1 MMIGSVEL
9 AIVTSI
15 YPLRLLFIG
24 TAVIVAGV
32 VAFALLTRKRGSTTF
47 VSHGITWTPTK
58 FAMAFAVILIV
69 TLAIGAVGY
78 LPHP

>member
-1 MMIGSVEL
+1 MIGSVEL
-9 AIVTSI
+9 WIVTSS

-32 VAFALLTRKRGSTTF
+32 VAFALLTRKCGSTTF

-69 TLAIGAVGY
+69 TLAIGAVVY

>member
-1 MMIGSVEL
+1 MTSSVEL
-9 AIVTSI
+9 WIVTSS

-32 VAFALLTRKRGSTTF
+32 VAFALLTRKGGSTTF
-47 VSHGITWTPTK
+47 VSHGVTWTPTK

-69 TLAIGAVGY
+69 TLAIGAVVY